1 MHFSGVFL
9 IFLAMI
15 FRVESELHHLLIPA
29 KERVLPTSLLS
40 PSLLR
45 MLVRIHLRISTSYC
59 QTLLSLTNATNAI
72 YDVVLTFQMTD
83 VLQNLKA
90 ENFSM
95 KTVIFEVGVLMF

>member
-1 MHFSGVFL
+1 MHFSGGFL

-15 FRVESELHHLLIPA
+15 FRVESELHHLSISA

-40 PSLLR
+40 PLLR
-45 MLVRIHLRISTSYC
+45 MVVRIHLRISTSYC
-59 QTLLSLTNATNAI
+59 QTLLSLTNAINAI